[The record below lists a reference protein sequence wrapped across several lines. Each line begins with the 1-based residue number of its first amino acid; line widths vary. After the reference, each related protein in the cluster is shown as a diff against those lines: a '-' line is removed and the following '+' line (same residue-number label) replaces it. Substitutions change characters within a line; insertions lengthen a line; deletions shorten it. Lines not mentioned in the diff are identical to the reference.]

1 MRGNRRKNTA
11 ISIILRE
18 IKRFGTQCAKYSLH
32 LVDKNGKKNK
42 KTEALWIS
50 HQHGFDKFS
59 ALERCFRMIIVSS
72 RNHRMYTNHCVYK
85 IPFSHK

>member
-50 HQHGFDKFS
+50 HQHGFDRFS
-59 ALERCFRMIIVSS
+59 ALEMLSHDYCEQQKPQ
-72 RNHRMYTNHCVYK
+72 NVYK
-85 IPFSHK
+85 SLCV